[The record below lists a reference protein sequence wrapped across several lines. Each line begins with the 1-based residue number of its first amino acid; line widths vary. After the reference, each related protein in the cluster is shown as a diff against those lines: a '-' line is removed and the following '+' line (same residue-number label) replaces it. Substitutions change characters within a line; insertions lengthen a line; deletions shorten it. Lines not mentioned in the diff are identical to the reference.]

1 MGAAGSAEPP
11 SDSQLRPDADWARV
25 PPSCRPGGPSFPAEL
40 DAPEPA
46 APART
51 VTDACDIGRRAALT
65 TRAPPTLDAAIDD
78 GVIVKNPCRASSVR
92 APKRDTRKF
101 EPWSVER
108 VAAVGDSITER
119 YAVMVAVGARLGIRQ
134 GEAFGL
140 AEEDVDF
147 LRGVVHIRRQIKI
160 FKGRRKVFALPKG
173 GKDRDIPLPE
183 SFRLLLAEHM
193 QTGNHPPVPVT
204 LPWKTLDG
212 EPVTARLIF
221 TTRQGTPINRN
232 EWNRFVWKPALLRC
246 RCSGNSGERLP
257 RAPASLRERAPG
269 ARCGHPGAGRVPRA
283 R

>member
-51 VTDACDIGRRAALT
+51 VTDAYDIGRRAALT

-108 VAAVGDSITER
+108 AAVGDSITER

-134 GEAFGL
+134 AGRSAWPRKTWTSSGESCTSGDRSKSSRAG
-140 AEEDVDF
+140 
-147 LRGVVHIRRQIKI
+147 
-160 FKGRRKVFALPKG
+160 GRSSRHSDQPQRV
-173 GKDRDIPLPE
+173 
-183 SFRLLLAEHM
+183 
-193 QTGNHPPVPVT
+193 
-204 LPWKTLDG
+204 
-212 EPVTARLIF
+212 EPVRVEARSL
-221 TTRQGTPINRN
+221 
-232 EWNRFVWKPALLRC
+232 AC